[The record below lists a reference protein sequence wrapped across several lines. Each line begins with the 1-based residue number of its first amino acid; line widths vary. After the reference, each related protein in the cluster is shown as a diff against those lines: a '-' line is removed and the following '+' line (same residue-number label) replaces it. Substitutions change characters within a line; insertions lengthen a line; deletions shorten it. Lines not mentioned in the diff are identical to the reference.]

1 MAKKTKT
8 VEEQRWMNRVAELGC
23 LICANNYVVLHHI
36 TTLRKGYG
44 SKSSNFAVLPLCF
57 NHHDAKIEGESIHE
71 NVELWEA
78 KYGSQI
84 DLLKV
89 VYDQMG
95 ESQERYNK
103 VINKEIY

>member
-1 MAKKTKT
+1 
-8 VEEQRWMNRVAELGC
+8 
-23 LICANNYVVLHHI
+23 VVLHHI